1 MPYLP
6 HFLAFAFFCTVLP
19 SAYARQTGAARAHF
33 DATFYHLTL
42 DLRFDPNYLYGRTRV
57 EGRAAGQ
64 PLETLVLDF
73 SSTMQVD
80 SVRTADGV
88 RLAFTHRAD
97 TLAIPL
103 PAPVAAGQP
112 VAVDVFYQGLPQE
125 DGFGTFRFDR
135 DPYQGNLTAWTL
147 SEPYGARA
155 WWPSNDHPSDK
166 ADSVRVTVTV
176 PASMRV
182 GSNGLLRQEID
193 HGDGTKTYDWFSRYP
208 VAPYLVA
215 FAAGVYDV
223 YVQTY
228 TRPDSLAA
236 TMGPLAMPVLHYA
249 YRGTNAFQG
258 DSLTAGWHLVTDV
271 LPVFEWWFGPYP
283 FAEEKYG
290 HVHFTWSGGMEHQT
304 MSSMGGSGIGLV
316 AHELAHQ
323 WYGDLVTMRYWP
335 HLWLNEGFA
344 TYGELLYYEARP
356 ERYALTHR
364 VVFDLYYERALR
376 AQGTLVVGDTM
387 SVDVLFNGNLVYAK
401 GGMVLHM
408 LRGVVGDEA
417 FRRILRAYAEAYAY
431 GTATTDD
438 LHRIAEAESGMD
450 LDAFF
455 RQWVTEGTGHPVYE
469 VAWGYAPGEGGYEVT
484 VTLEQTQT
492 APASNV
498 EVFEMPVTFAIETT
512 AGEER
517 FTVWNDARVETYT
530 FEVEAQPLTVVFDSD
545 RRLLR
550 NRSVVTTEVAGAPVR
565 PQAPSITAVYPNP
578 VGDVLRVAVA
588 QPEPGTLQL
597 ALYDVL
603 GRRVQV
609 HRSAPSAGGFHTLT
623 IDLGGL
629 PAGTYFLRLEGT
641 SSVVAV
647 TRVDR

>member
-1 MPYLP
+1 
-6 HFLAFAFFCTVLP
+6 
-19 SAYARQTGAARAHF
+19 
-33 DATFYHLTL
+33 
-42 DLRFDPNYLYGRTRV
+42 
-57 EGRAAGQ
+57 
-64 PLETLVLDF
+64 
-73 SSTMQVD
+73 
-80 SVRTADGV
+80 
-88 RLAFTHRAD
+88 
-97 TLAIPL
+97 
-103 PAPVAAGQP
+103 
-112 VAVDVFYQGLPQE
+112 
-125 DGFGTFRFDR
+125 
-135 DPYQGNLTAWTL
+135 
-147 SEPYGARA
+147 
-155 WWPSNDHPSDK
+155 
-166 ADSVRVTVTV
+166 
-176 PASMRV
+176 
-182 GSNGLLRQEID
+182 
-193 HGDGTKTYDWFSRYP
+193 
-208 VAPYLVA
+208 
-215 FAAGVYDV
+215 
-223 YVQTY
+223 
-228 TRPDSLAA
+228 
-236 TMGPLAMPVLHYA
+236 
-249 YRGTNAFQG
+249 
-258 DSLTAGWHLVTDV
+258 
-271 LPVFEWWFGPYP
+271 
-283 FAEEKYG
+283 
-290 HVHFTWSGGMEHQT
+290 MEHQT

-530 FEVEAQPLTVVFDSD
+530 FEVEAQPLAVVFDPD

-588 QPEPGTLQL
+588 QPEPGTLQF